1 MNRKQELWK
10 SYSLISKLL
19 KDELGRTSNIVGE
32 YAEDLIKDYVGGELL
47 PASSKSADIKS
58 SQGKL
63 YQVKSRV
70 IKGKMTGTLGTIRSW
85 DFDYLATI
93 IFDEY
98 GNVTYAGI
106 ISKNDAKEFS
116 NYTEH
121 QNGNVISLSQKFI
134 NDKRNINITNA
145 IKKINL
151 QEVDETNVEIKQE
164 ISKIP
169 IGKYVRLKLNEIV
182 KKGLINQDEIEKLQE
197 NTYSKTTF
205 DIQYPF
211 LKKVINTEKQRPER
225 YWRDIFTINDQ
236 DFYICCEW
244 YENKNNND
252 RPYFETWLNKF
263 LNK

>member
-10 SYSLISKLL
+10 SYNLISKLL

-32 YAEDLIKDYVGGELL
+32 YAEDLIKDYVNGELL
-47 PASSKSADIKS
+47 PPSKKSADVKS
-58 SQGKL
+58 PDGKL

-85 DFDYLATI
+85 DFDFLATI

-98 GNVTYAGI
+98 GNITYAGI
-106 ISKNDAKEFS
+106 TSKNAAKEFS

-121 QNGNVISLSQKFI
+121 QNGNIISLSQKFI
-134 NDKRNINITNA
+134 NDKRNIDITNA

-151 QEVDETNVEIKQE
+151 QEVDETNTEIKTE

-182 KKGLINQDEIEKLQE
+182 KKGLINQNEVEKLQE
-197 NTYSKTTF
+197 DTYSKKTF

-211 LKKVINTEKQRPER
+211 LKKAINLEEQRPER
-225 YWRDIFTINDQ
+225 YWKDIIKINDNN
-236 DFYICCEW
+236 FYICCEW
-244 YENKNNND
+244 YENKINND
-252 RPYFETWLNKF
+252 RPYFERWLNKID
-263 LNK
+263 N